1 MQQGPL
7 SPWQAWAHDVMHK
20 LTVQQTIIEKLEQQ
34 VAELCEQVKQ
44 LEAKPAYNIES
55 IEYHFDQLKV
65 EKLDG
70 TLNIGMTAPGSGGDH
85 FPGSIEQIS
94 VPTPAPA
101 PEVFPS
107 AAPAVT
113 PPSPLY
119 NEIFNNMNRYLDTDA
134 TERLIA
140 METDL
145 CIPLDP
151 FHRRIILNDIKKQMP
166 TRINYYMQQSNNSG
180 NDNETPDTNEN
191 TGEVV
196 LVKAIRDADAA
207 MLAYMQQLQKGIPPS
222 GGNV

>member
-1 MQQGPL
+1 MQQQGPM

-20 LTVQQTIIEKLEQQ
+20 LTVQQAIIERLEKQI
-34 VAELCEQVKQ
+34 ADLCEQVKQ
-44 LEAKPAYNIES
+44 LEARPAYNIES

-85 FPGSIEQIS
+85 FPGSIEQLS
-94 VPTPAPA
+94 VPA

-107 AAPAVT
+107 ASPAVT

-119 NEIFNNMNRYLDTDA
+119 NEIYNNMNRYLDTDA
-134 TERLIA
+134 TERLVA

-151 FHRRIILNDIKKQMP
+151 YHRRIILNDIKKQMP
-166 TRINYYMQQSNNSG
+166 TRIQYYMQQLSSGG
-180 NDNETPDTNEN
+180 NDNEMPNTNEN
-191 TGEVV
+191 QGEVV

-207 MLAYMQQLQKGIPPS
+207 MLAYMKQLQSGQPPS
-222 GGNV
+222 GGTV